1 MFYMFKLNII
11 CPSTSF
17 SHGGKNYYLDIVLIM
32 FLISLIIQV
41 GTFFKHCDYNSMW
54 YLIYTQIKVVD
65 GSMDI
70 ACDDN
75 NEVANEIYQI
85 SFFRN
90 QGLH

>member
-1 MFYMFKLNII
+1 M
-11 CPSTSF
+11 
-17 SHGGKNYYLDIVLIM
+17 
-32 FLISLIIQV
+32 

-54 YLIYTQIKVVD
+54 YLIYTQIKFVD

-75 NEVANEIYQI
+75 NEVTHEIYQI
-85 SFFRN
+85 SLFRN